1 MTTIAIVQARM
12 TSTRFPGKV
21 LADLLGEPMV
31 IRQLERISRSAVIDR
46 IVLAT
51 SSDPTDDVLAEIATQ
66 HGIDV
71 VRGDLNDVLQR
82 FMQVM
87 DIYNPD
93 VVVRLTAD
101 CPLASPQVI
110 NKVIEHFQ
118 SSDADYVSNTMSP
131 TYPDGLDVEVV
142 KAEVLRRVAQLSTD
156 AAEREHVTLGVYRR
170 PELFTIENVENE
182 ADLSDLRWTVD
193 TKEDFEFIQKIY
205 EDLYPKNPNFDMDSV
220 LDYLLR
226 NPESNRTTSDA
237 KRNAALDGID
247 TGVMNA

>member
-1 MTTIAIVQARM
+1 
-12 TSTRFPGKV
+12 
-21 LADLLGEPMV
+21 
-31 IRQLERISRSAVIDR
+31 VIDR